1 MSTQKP
7 KTIVIVGGVAGGA
20 SCATRLRRMDEEAEI
35 IVIERGPYA
44 SFANCGLPYHI
55 GGIIENESD
64 LLVAKGPLFKE
75 RYGIDLRTRHEVM
88 SIDREAREVEIRD
101 LDSDRIYRQAYDA
114 LVLSPGAAPL
124 RPPLPGI
131 DLPGIFTVRNIPDA
145 RMIRSWIEQRSAKK
159 AVIVGGGFIGL
170 EMAENLTHLGLEV
183 TLVEMLPQVMP
194 PMDVEMV
201 SPVHDYL
208 ESKGIKLVLGAAVAG
223 FAEQDHGLQVQV
235 KDGRTFD
242 ADLVILAIGV
252 RPETSLAKAAGLT
265 LGERGGI
272 RVDEQMRTSDPN
284 IWAVGDA
291 VEVHDRITGAWTLLA
306 LAGPANRQGRIAA
319 DAICGRTVAFH
330 GTQGTAVCGIFDLAV
345 ASTGASEK
353 ALVRAGM
360 QDFEKLYLHAGSHAG
375 YYPGAT
381 RIHFKLIF
389 RKTDGLILGAQA
401 VGMDGVDKR
410 IDVLAMA
417 IQKGASVHDLE
428 EAELCYAPQFGS
440 AKDPINFAGMIATN
454 HLRGDDPLLH
464 WQDAGLKDFD
474 LLDVRDED
482 EFAEGHVPGALNIPL
497 NSLRDSISSLSKAR
511 PLAVYCAVGGRAHNA
526 VRLLRQKGFEA
537 CNVSGGY
544 LTYRHVKG
552 IQAL

>member
-1 MSTQKP
+1 MSTHKP

-88 SIDREAREVEIRD
+88 SLDREAREVEIRD

-170 EMAENLTHLGLEV
+170 EMAENLRHLGLEV

-208 ESKGIKLVLGAAVAG
+208 DSKGIKLVLGAAVAG
-223 FAEQDHGLQVQV
+223 FAEQDHELKVQV

-252 RPETSLAKAAGLT
+252 RPETSLAKAAALT
-265 LGERGGI
+265 LGDRGGI

-319 DAICGRTVAFH
+319 DAICGRPVAFH

-417 IQKGASVHDLE
+417 IQKRASVHDLE

-440 AKDPINFAGMIATN
+440 AKDPINFAGMIAAN

-482 EFAEGHVPGALNIPL
+482 EFAEGHVPGAMNIPL

-526 VRLLRQKGFEA
+526 VRLLRQRGFEA